1 MTFVTAGL
9 AVAGLISIGIPILIH
24 LLSRQ
29 RRRPIEW
36 AAMRFLLEAFKKH
49 RRRLQIEQLLLLLVR
64 CLIVALIGFALA
76 RPLLEDA
83 GVLNVGGSR
92 AVFLVIDDGLASGV
106 TDDEHIVA
114 LENHLSQA
122 IELIEALN
130 AGDSVAVITAS
141 RPAKALLS
149 PPSSDHRAV
158 VGLLRAL
165 KPQQSPTDLPGALAL
180 VREATDEYGDNYDHL
195 LVYLLSEF
203 RRGSSSLNVPLNDI
217 FKDVDRDLTLLASP
231 PSQVAATNMQ
241 IVGIK
246 PVRNLMLPGVLDGSG
261 QLVVKVERHGG
272 ALGHAVSTVRLT
284 GDGIEKLTPRVIEWE
299 PGQSEAQVEFSL
311 KFAVSGNREIGLTAS
326 LENDSLN
333 ADNQRHIVLELRD
346 RIRTLLIDRRSF
358 GFDPSLDDMHAGQWI
373 HRALEPTEESPIEVV
388 NVEPAS
394 LSVIDLRT
402 ADVAVLSRPD
412 LLIDDSWTLLRDF
425 VDHGGLLIILPPGEI
440 NVHPWVDH
448 IHDELALPWRI
459 NLEVKEHPGGLA
471 LANEQPSSELLRMIS
486 PDLEALISP
495 VIAYRT
501 LPIDIEQ
508 SRPES
513 VLVFEGGSPM
523 VSIAAPGMTVTESED
538 DGLTSEK
545 RPAPSHGLVV
555 YIAVA
560 PQLNW
565 TSLPAKPLMVPL
577 FQEIVRQGLSLTR
590 AGHRLQVGERPALAL
605 GPVVRDLEDPEG
617 ELYPLDAISRPQSP
631 FARAGLYTLLD
642 QASQE
647 VGLLS
652 VNVDPVSGRTETQ
665 SAVGVSDWLNAS
677 GDWELFEPDDLNAA
691 LQATKTGSSLAGILL
706 WILLALVLLET
717 LLARWFSHAFRASA
731 EDERFGGIRASVN
744 KRTAKVASI

>member
-9 AVAGLISIGIPILIH
+9 AIAGLVSISIPILIH

-92 AVFLVIDDGLASGV
+92 AVFLVIDDGMASGV
-106 TDDEHIVA
+106 TDDEHTVA
-114 LENHLSQA
+114 LDQHISQA
-122 IELIEALN
+122 IELIETLDV
-130 AGDSVAVITAS
+130 GDSVAVITAS
-141 RPAKALLS
+141 RPVRALLS
-149 PPSSDHRAV
+149 PPSSDLGAV
-158 VGLLRAL
+158 VELLREL
-165 KPQQSPTDLPGALAL
+165 KPQQSPTDLPGSLAL
-180 VREATDEYGDNYDHL
+180 VREATDEYRENYDHV

-203 RRGSSSLNVPLNDI
+203 RTGSSSLNIPLSDH
-217 FKDVDRDLTLLASP
+217 FMDVESGLTLLASP
-231 PSQVAATNMQ
+231 PSQLAATNIQ
-241 IVGIK
+241 IVGIE
-246 PVRNLMLPGVLDGSG
+246 PVRNLVLPGVLDGSG
-261 QLVVKVERHGG
+261 QLAVKVERHGG

-284 GDGIEKLTPRVIEWE
+284 GDGIENLPPRVIEWE
-299 PGQSEAQVEFSL
+299 PGQSEAHVEFGL

-326 LENDSLN
+326 LENDALN
-333 ADNQRHIVLELRD
+333 ADNQRHVVLELRD

-358 GFDPSLDDMHAGQWI
+358 GFDPSLDNMHAGQWI
-373 HRALEPTEESPIEVV
+373 SRALEPTEESPIEVV
-388 NVEPAS
+388 TVEPAS
-394 LSVIDLRT
+394 LSVIDLRM
-402 ADVAVLSRPD
+402 ADVAVLARPD
-412 LLIDDSWTLLRDF
+412 LLIDDSWAMLREF
-425 VDHGGLLIILPPGEI
+425 VDRGGLLIIIPPGEI

-448 IHDELALPWRI
+448 IHDELDLPWRI

-486 PDLEALISP
+486 PDLEALIAP
-495 VIAYRT
+495 VFAYRT
-501 LPIDIEQ
+501 LPIDLEQ
-508 SRPES
+508 SRPDS
-513 VLVFEGGSPM
+513 VLLFEGGIPM
-523 VSIAAPGMTVTESED
+523 VSIAAPGMNVTESED
-538 DGLTSEK
+538 DELTSES

-565 TSLPAKPLMVPL
+565 TSLPAKPLMLPL

-590 AGHRLQVGERPALAL
+590 ARHRLQVGERPALAL

-617 ELYPLDAISRPQSP
+617 ELYPLDAMSRPLSP
-631 FARAGLYTLLD
+631 LARAGLYTLRD

-652 VNVDPVSGRTETQ
+652 VNVDPAAGRTETQ
-665 SAVGVSDWLNAS
+665 SALVVSDWLNTS
-677 GDWELFEPDDLNAA
+677 GKWELFEPDDVNAA
-691 LQATKTGSSLAGILL
+691 LKATKAGSSLSGILL
-706 WILLALVLLET
+706 WILLALVLIEAM
-717 LLARWFSHAFRASA
+717 LARWFSHAFRASA